1 MYVCNKKNKDKKN
14 DNDNNIKMKKY
25 KIINTFS
32 QSPSI
37 AQIISY
43 LLFLM
48 QVLVFFIIIQKRYE
62 SRVMR
67 IVVIIVYSI
76 CVVFHVVVTFLTSLS
91 DPSDDFMIKFK
102 NDRDT

>member
-1 MYVCNKKNKDKKN
+1 
-14 DNDNNIKMKKY
+14 MKKY

-32 QSPSI
+32 QSPSP
-37 AQIISY
+37 AQIVSY

-48 QVLVFFIIIQKRYE
+48 QVLIFSIIIQKHYQ
-62 SRVMR
+62 SSTMRVAV
-67 IVVIIVYSI
+67 IVIYSI
-76 CVVFHVVVTFLTSLS
+76 CIACHVIVTFLTSLS